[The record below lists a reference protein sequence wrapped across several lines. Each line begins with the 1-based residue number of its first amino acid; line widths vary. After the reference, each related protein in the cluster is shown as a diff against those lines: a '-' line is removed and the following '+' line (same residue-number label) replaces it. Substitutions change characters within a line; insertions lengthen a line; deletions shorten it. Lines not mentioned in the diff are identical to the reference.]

1 MNACM
6 RDGRHHY
13 WTRNPVVPVRTTPIV
28 STEFP
33 CRGPREGPI
42 TPAPAMAK
50 EYIYQIHFEPL
61 FPSSSIYAPSPYP
74 PHAYRP
80 RPHEEPP
87 VRHRLARRKSGSVTR
102 HCPFPRRASSSSTQ
116 LGILPPHPPLH
127 HVTLHR
133 GSRRHREDCDVLFR
147 GAFSR
152 PGAHASL

>member
-1 MNACM
+1 MHACTGGIIT
-6 RDGRHHY
+6 GRE
-13 WTRNPVVPVRTTPIV
+13 TLSFPSVQLRSV

-42 TPAPAMAK
+42 TPAK

-61 FPSSSIYAPSPYP
+61 SPSSSIYAPSPSP
-74 PHAYRP
+74 PHADRP
-80 RPHEEPP
+80 RTHEELP
-87 VRHRLARRKSGSVTR
+87 VRHRLARRKSGSVTC
-102 HCPFPRRASSSSTQ
+102 HCPFPRRASSSSPQ

-133 GSRRHREDCDVLFR
+133 GSRRHRQDCDVLLH
-147 GAFSR
+147 GAAAR